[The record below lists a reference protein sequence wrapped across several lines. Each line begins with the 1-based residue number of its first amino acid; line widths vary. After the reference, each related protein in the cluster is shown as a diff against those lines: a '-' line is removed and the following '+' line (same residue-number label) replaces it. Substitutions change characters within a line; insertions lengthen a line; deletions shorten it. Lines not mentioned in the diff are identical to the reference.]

1 MDWVYTTGGLF
12 KSGSSTIKYSGSTSI
27 ELTPETTTT
36 NGPAWYEVVV
46 PCTAGKTMTYTTDV
60 WLSSGAVW
68 SLARVLLMDGVEVLD
83 EKPITTANAWNQV
96 FLVGDN
102 TTGTTNRTLTLRYEF
117 QMTAGTA
124 NIESK
129 VGVKSE

>member
-1 MDWVYTTGGLF
+1 MATITSAGTG
-12 KSGSSTIKYSGSTSI
+12 
-27 ELTPETTTT
+27 
-36 NGPAWYEVVV
+36 
-46 PCTAGKTMTYTTDV
+46 
-60 WLSSGAVW
+60 
-68 SLARVLLMDGVEVLD
+68 LARVLLMDGVEVLD
-83 EKPITTANAWNQV
+83 EKPITTANEWNQV

-102 TTGTTNRTLTLRYEF
+102 TTGATNRTLTLRYEF